1 MFPPFHQKASVF
13 SPSLWFFVFFSPGGW
28 VGMEG
33 WNKSIIERKQYR
45 EDQGLRDHPLANQ
58 NLKANT
64 YPTPP
69 KDG

>member
-1 MFPPFHQKASVF
+1 
-13 SPSLWFFVFFSPGGW
+13 
-28 VGMEG
+28 MEG